1 MKHGIFIIA
10 FGEVIV
16 GDLGAQVMDMMK
28 ADIPAEPLQNER
40 QFIEGT
46 ALQPCLYKF
55 PALVVVPV
63 GWVKVVLDVEE
74 PDPDRGTDHED
85 RQLHQYIRLPPDQP
99 AYQCNHNHQRKIGP
113 PDTRSF
119 ASSP

>member
-1 MKHGIFIIA
+1 MEQGIFVIA
-10 FGEVIV
+10 LGQVVV
-16 GDLGAQVMDMMK
+16 GDLGAQVMDVMK
-28 ADIPAEPLQNER
+28 TDVPGEPLQNER

-74 PDPDRGTDHED
+74 PDPDRCTDHED
-85 RQLHQYIRLPPDQP
+85 RQLD
-99 AYQCNHNHQRKIGP
+99 
-113 PDTRSF
+113 
-119 ASSP
+119 